1 MGQPV
6 RSSSEASAEPVVT
19 ILFKNCNQYRVP
31 FFRHLRSNLEQKGI
45 ELRLVVG
52 GGLPEDL
59 AKGDIAADSL
69 PWAEERPFRS
79 ISAFGHTML
88 WQPGFDLARSSD
100 LVITEQASKQLFNI
114 VLSYGQRLLG
124 TRHAFWG
131 HGRNF
136 QASLEGS
143 AGEGLKRMLTKRAY
157 WFFAYNEM
165 SSEAA
170 VDFGMHPDRVTS
182 VMNSTDTEHMRDVR
196 MALAPETAD
205 DVRSQLGI
213 GDGPVAMYLGG
224 IYRHK
229 RPQYLVDAA
238 VELRKLIPNFEMVVI
253 GSGSEVGIIEE
264 AAEQHSWFHHLGAR
278 YGDERI
284 RLASVADL
292 QLMPGLVG
300 LNVVD
305 GFALGLP
312 TITTDIDYH
321 SPEIDYLLDGVNG
334 VVTPANATPA
344 EFAKA
349 TADVLSDPERLA
361 FLKNGAE
368 LAGRELS
375 IQDMARRFADGI
387 VQALRENA

>member
-1 MGQPV
+1 M
-6 RSSSEASAEPVVT
+6 RSNSEAATEPVVT

-45 ELRLVVG
+45 QLRLVVG

-79 ISAFGHTML
+79 ITILGHTML
-88 WQPGFDLARSSD
+88 WQPGFDLARNSD
-100 LVITEQASKQLFNI
+100 LIITEQASKQLFNV

-136 QASLEGS
+136 QASIEGS
-143 AGEGLKRMLTKRAY
+143 AGEGLKRHLTKRAY
-157 WFFAYNEM
+157 WFFAYNEL
-165 SSEAA
+165 SSDAA
-170 VDFGMHPDRVTS
+170 VDAGMDADRVTS

-196 MALAPETAD
+196 MALAPGTAD
-205 DVRSQLGI
+205 AVRAELGI
-213 GDGPVAMYLGG
+213 GNGPVAMYLGG

-229 RPQYLVDAA
+229 RPQFLVDSA
-238 VELRKLIPNFEMVVI
+238 VEIRKRIPNFEMIVI
-253 GSGSEVGIIEE
+253 GSGSEVGVIE
-264 AAEQHSWFHHLGAR
+264 AAAAEHSWFHHLGAR
-278 YGDERI
+278 YGDERV
-284 RLASVADL
+284 RLSSIVDV

-300 LNVVD
+300 LNIVD
-305 GFALGLP
+305 GFALGIP

-321 SPEIDYLLDGVNG
+321 SPEIDYLLDGANG
-334 VVTPANATPA
+334 VVTPSEATPVD
-344 EFAKA
+344 FAAA
-349 TADVLSDPERLA
+349 TADVLDNPDYLQR
-361 FLKNGAE
+361 LKNGAE

-375 IQDMARRFADGI
+375 IQDMAQRFADGI